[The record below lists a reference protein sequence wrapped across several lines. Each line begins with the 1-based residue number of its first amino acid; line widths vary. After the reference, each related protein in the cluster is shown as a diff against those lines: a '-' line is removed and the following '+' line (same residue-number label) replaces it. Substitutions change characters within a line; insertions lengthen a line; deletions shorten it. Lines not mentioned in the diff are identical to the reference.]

1 VNKLLILFF
10 SLAIVSCDSVPL
22 KGKNPDQEITHRQ
35 TIEIDKEG
43 CVKYKIDDEISIKA
57 VIYEQQ
63 SGEYTT
69 NKKDSI
75 CR

>member
-1 VNKLLILFF
+1 MNKLLILFF
-10 SLAIVSCDSVPL
+10 SLAIVACDSVPT
-22 KGKNPDQEITHRQ
+22 KDENPNQEITHRQ
-35 TIEIDKEG
+35 TIEIDNEG
-43 CVKYKIDDEISIKA
+43 CVKYKIDGETSIKT

-63 SGEYTT
+63 SGKYTT